1 MKNSNDTIGNRTRDL
16 LTCSAVPQPTAPPW
30 SPNLLMY
37 ARFLMCT
44 EKSVSA
50 QEGPHLRG
58 NRAVLT
64 SETSFVT
71 SRLPLLLFIP
81 CIEDNHFATLNPKNP
96 QYCCLDICNITLNG
110 QCDINLL
117 ATDFL
122 F

>member
-1 MKNSNDTIGNRTRDL
+1 
-16 LTCSAVPQPTAPPW
+16 
-30 SPNLLMY
+30 MY

-110 QCDINLL
+110 QCDINIQCDIINIQVTVLCILL
-117 ATDFL
+117 LECCELILDYYYSVSLCDTF
-122 F
+122 